1 MYQCSTHRSYAQ
13 ISRQFYTPVLK
24 LQIPVSSTD
33 CESEP
38 SAKTPTKPHDVS
50 SDSTVAGSGGGSTVN
65 GLEDVFMN
73 QATSHQQLQ
82 SANNSNAS
90 SLGGGGGG
98 GGGVGGLSVNPI
110 DKLYSMQ
117 DSYFDAVH

>member
-1 MYQCSTHRSYAQ
+1 M
-13 ISRQFYTPVLK
+13 K
-24 LQIPVSSTD
+24 LQPVSSPD

-50 SDSTVAGSGGGSTVN
+50 SDSTVAGGSGGTVN

-98 GGGVGGLSVNPI
+98 VGVGGLSVNPI